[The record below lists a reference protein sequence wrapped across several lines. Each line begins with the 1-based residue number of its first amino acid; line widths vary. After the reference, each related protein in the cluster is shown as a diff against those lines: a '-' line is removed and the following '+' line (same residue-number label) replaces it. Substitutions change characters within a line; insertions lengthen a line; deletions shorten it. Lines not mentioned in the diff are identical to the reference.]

1 MPQRGKWELG
11 SWPACLHVFT
21 TKLDRWVKI
30 GAISLYEFRAQWEE
44 WLQHGC
50 ATLIGTSFIWKIT
63 TISQKEEGEIPSKSL
78 KGQKLNIYFTFH
90 LLTIGLLNEEIW
102 EICLP
107 LLGRVFILAIYK
119 CVQPLSAH
127 LSLSSCTLRGNCI
140 ICLLWKRKHLKTKNN
155 NLQKVGK
162 NNEIL
167 LIFNAINWLY
177 TELVQIYTTMIS
189 SATDLTSGRCI
200 FRDFES
206 RKQIKKS
213 SFA

>member
-11 SWPACLHVFT
+11 SWPACLHVFSR
-21 TKLDRWVKI
+21 KLDRWVKI

-50 ATLIGTSFIWKIT
+50 ATQIGTSFIWKIT

-107 LLGRVFILAIYK
+107 LLGRVFFWLFISVCSPFPHIFLLVHVLYGETADVSILK
-119 CVQPLSAH
+119 
-127 LSLSSCTLRGNCI
+127 
-140 ICLLWKRKHLKTKNN
+140 LKTTII
-155 NLQKVGK
+155 QKLGK
-162 NNEIL
+162 LMNFSWFL
-167 LIFNAINWLY
+167 TPLIGSTVY

-200 FRDFES
+200 FRGFES